1 MRKEHTVKAKTLQSD
16 TVPQANRRNL
26 AISLMFGLLTFP
38 APLFAALG
46 GDSNSVQA
54 DQVHM
59 QGSLR
64 STRAQ
69 SYTVHEIQAATGT
82 TVREYVSSS
91 GTVFAVAWKGPWPPD
106 MRQLLGDYF
115 EQYAGA
121 VQSQG
126 EAQNRG
132 RRPLHIEQPGL
143 VVHIGGHPRSFAGTA
158 YLPDRIPEGV
168 RAEEL
173 R

>member
-1 MRKEHTVKAKTLQSD
+1 MEVKTL
-16 TVPQANRRNL
+16 PIHGALRWNRRIL
-26 AISLMFGLLTFP
+26 AACFTLGLLTVP
-38 APLFAALG
+38 AHLFAALG
-46 GDSNSVQA
+46 GDTNSVQS
-54 DQVHM
+54 DRVHM

-69 SYTVHEIQAATGT
+69 NYTVHEIQAAAGT
-82 TVREYVSSS
+82 TVREYISPS

-115 EQYAGA
+115 EQYAQA
-121 VQSQG
+121 AQIQS
-126 EAQNRG
+126 NVRTG
-132 RRPLHIEQPGL
+132 RRPLHIELPGL
-143 VVHIGGHPRSFAGTA
+143 VVHISGHPRSFAGTA
-158 YLPDRIPEGV
+158 YLPDRLPQGV

>member
-1 MRKEHTVKAKTLQSD
+1 MEVRALAMRAAL
-16 TVPQANRRNL
+16 RRNDRILVICLTLGLL
-26 AISLMFGLLTFP
+26 AIP
-38 APLFAALG
+38 ARLFAALG
-46 GDSNSVQA
+46 GDANSVQA
-54 DQVHM
+54 DQVRM

-69 SYTVHEIQAATGT
+69 NYTVHEIQSAVGT
-82 TVREYVSSS
+82 TVREYISPS

-115 EQYAGA
+115 EQYAQA
-121 VQSQG
+121 VQVQS
-126 EAQNRG
+126 EAQSNLG
-132 RRPLHIEQPGL
+132 TARRPLRIALPEL
-143 VVHIGGHPRSFAGTA
+143 VVHISGHPRSFAGTA
-158 YLPDRIPEGV
+158 YLPGRLPLGV